1 MRYSRQRELILETLK
16 SFKTHPTAEQLY
28 LQVKQEMP
36 QISLGTVY
44 RNLNILVEKG
54 KIRKVDSLES
64 SSVRYDAR
72 SDEHS
77 HLVCT
82 KCGTVKDLDLS
93 YFYSVDKLLKE
104 KFDFTVTEHNIV
116 LKGLCSDCSLTEK

>member
-1 MRYSRQRELILETLK
+1 MRYSRQRELIFETLK
-16 SFKTHPTAEQLY
+16 NFETHPTAEQLY
-28 LQVKQEMP
+28 IQVKQEMP